1 MQRLAII
8 LDSCAD
14 QIDDDMQAEAEQI
27 KRLAQ
32 TEFEWNNQAG
42 IGEDIVKAVKK
53 ILHLPPVQVISS
65 SPFCSCFSS
74 AFSQGDFSSS
84 FTNQKP
90 QTGESFFL

>member
-53 ILHLPPVQVISS
+53 ILHLAPVQVNYS
-65 SPFCSCFSS
+65 SPFCSCSS
-74 AFSQGDFSSS
+74 NAFSQSE
-84 FTNQKP
+84 T
-90 QTGESFFL
+90 TT